1 MRCQQNNNQS
11 VYSRKEKEKYSK
23 QTDYQESEQKGEEFK
38 PQPQPFGPGHPNLQ
52 RQQKNQM
59 KKFSLLTK

>member
-23 QTDYQESEQKGEEFK
+23 QTDSQESEQKGEEFK
-38 PQPQPFGPGHPNLQ
+38 PQPFVPGHPNLQ
-52 RQQKNQM
+52 NQQKP
-59 KKFSLLTK
+59 K